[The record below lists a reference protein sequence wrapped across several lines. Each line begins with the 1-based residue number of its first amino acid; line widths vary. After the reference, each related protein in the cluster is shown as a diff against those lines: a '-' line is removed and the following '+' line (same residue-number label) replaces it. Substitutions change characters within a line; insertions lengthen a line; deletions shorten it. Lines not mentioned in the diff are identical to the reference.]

1 MPIAPSLPSPSTG
14 SCGLYPSSKMPT
26 TFTSVVQFSHIR
38 ATKVSKYQKLRVQIS
53 LDGEVQESQESI
65 LDDNTH
71 EWQEPFSFHADSN
84 SQCEIHLV
92 SKKKNF
98 LCWSC
103 GYKTVRKTGPHNLA
117 DLFDASSNGVVK
129 LPLFD
134 SKADKNGVITG
145 DVIFMIANKPLVKRS
160 NTRDTESLRVSGT
173 ASVQAPPFEMVLSE
187 KLPSVEAELE
197 LTGKGSHL
205 PPPEAPTLNVSP
217 LPLASRYTSYAS
229 PQPSPSGVPSPDV
242 PTPQHLVIPPILS
255 PDSHSQ
261 LPQSATVPSS
271 ARRGVDQLP
280 AGAQAH
286 GSTGGWLPDAA
297 TSDRSPVFA
306 HPSFEREELGG
317 TRNSPESTTFTG
329 ILCEPPDDLV
339 PGVTVTSC
347 AGSQGAVFADP
358 EPATFSQVNII
369 ISSSSRSGSPLSPS
383 DGSEGSSKRP
393 HAASGFLHVNTGATS
408 PVVRTGS
415 LAQAGE
421 RSPAADSQPTA
432 STTHT
437 SDISCLSP
445 FSRTSV
451 LSTPSTAATSPSSHS
466 VNLPTS
472 PARQHKQLPKID
484 TSCAGPRGQVRK
496 YTVPPITPPTKLRN
510 ASLDLPRHELSEKL
524 EYNPSMYSIA
534 PSVSSRNYKT
544 PSERYPSTQRPASRQ
559 GHQASPRAPSIRRE
573 QIEYDDT
580 QICLDTANLNEQE
593 VAAFLQE
600 VDAAL
605 SAMTSRSAVVS
616 SEGPAY
622 LSVPNTGKASGPQS
636 RRPSRQQLRGDFVT
650 HSRDDWEGAVRTTCN
665 AMTSVHPD
673 GPPSRF
679 ATPLLG
685 PMNGSHSLLV
695 PQNTSRAK
703 LTHSYTDVNP
713 GTGPLIFVECS
724 DEEPPTIDSRPRG
737 MLRVPS

>member
-1 MPIAPSLPSPSTG
+1 
-14 SCGLYPSSKMPT
+14 MPT

-65 LDDNTH
+65 LDDSRH
-71 EWQEPFSFHADSN
+71 EWREPFSFHAESS

-92 SKKKNF
+92 AMKKNF
-98 LCWSC
+98 FCWSC
-103 GYKTVRKTGPHNLA
+103 GYKTIRKTGPHTLA

-173 ASVQAPPFEMVLSE
+173 ASVQAPPFQMVLSE
-187 KLPSVEAELE
+187 KLPSMEAELE
-197 LTGKGSHL
+197 LTGKGSCL

-217 LPLASRYTSYAS
+217 LPLASRYTSYTS
-229 PQPSPSGVPSPDV
+229 PQLSPSSVPSPDI
-242 PTPQHLVIPPILS
+242 PTPQHHVIPPIQS

-261 LPQSATVPSS
+261 LPQSATVPSPT
-271 ARRGVDQLP
+271 RPGVDQLP
-280 AGAQAH
+280 AGAQAQ
-286 GSTGGWLPDAA
+286 GGTGGWLSDAA
-297 TSDRSPVFA
+297 TSGRSPLVA
-306 HPSFEREELGG
+306 YPSFDRGNLGG
-317 TRNSPESTTFTG
+317 TRNSPQSATFTG
-329 ILCEPPDDLV
+329 VLCEAPDDFV
-339 PGVTVTSC
+339 PDVIDMSC
-347 AGSQGAVFADP
+347 AEPPGAIFADP

-383 DGSEGSSKRP
+383 GGSESSSKRP
-393 HAASGFLHVNTGATS
+393 HATSGFLHVNTGATS
-408 PVVRTGS
+408 PVLRTGS
-415 LAQAGE
+415 LAQVGE

-437 SDISCLSP
+437 SDISGLSP
-445 FSRTSV
+445 FSCTSV
-451 LSTPSTAATSPSSHS
+451 LGTPSTAATSPSSHS
-466 VNLPTS
+466 VKLPNS
-472 PARQHKQLPKID
+472 PTRQHKQLPKID

-510 ASLDLPRHELSEKL
+510 ASLDLPRHELSERL

-534 PSVSSRNYKT
+534 PSMSTRNYKT
-544 PSERYPSTQRPASRQ
+544 PSERCPSTQRPASRQ
-559 GHQASPRAPSIRRE
+559 GLQASPRAPSIRRE

-600 VDAAL
+600 IDAAL
-605 SAMTSRSAVVS
+605 SAVTSRSAAVS
-616 SEGPAY
+616 LDGPAY
-622 LSVPNTGKASGPQS
+622 LSVPNTGRASGPQS
-636 RRPSRQQLRGDFVT
+636 RRPSRQHLRGDFVT
-650 HSRDDWEGAVRTTCN
+650 HARDNCEGAVRTTCN
-665 AMTSVHPD
+665 AMASVHPD

-685 PMNGSHSLLV
+685 PMNGSYSLV
-695 PQNTSRAK
+695 PQNISRAK
-703 LTHSYTDVNP
+703 LTHSYTDVNQ
-713 GTGPLIFVECS
+713 GIGPLIFVECS
-724 DEEPPTIDSRPRG
+724 DEDPPTINSRPQG
-737 MLRVPS
+737 MVRVPS